1 MLAMEYQPSM
11 GDQFLTI
18 ISQIIDDNIDNENFS
33 VEDLAQ
39 KVGLSR
45 SMLHRKLKKL
55 TGKSASNHITEKR
68 LEHAKNLLEN
78 DVATVSEIAFR
89 VGFSDP
95 SYFNK
100 VFKKHFNISP
110 GNVRKNLAVNL
121 YQLSTEQKTEI
132 LSSAKSKAYRFFVK
146 AVFTVLIIIIAG
158 GGVYY
163 LFRVMRPSEKSV
175 AVLPL
180 HNLTGQPEIAYFVD
194 GMHDALI
201 GELGRIGSL
210 RVISRTSTLRYRNS
224 DMLLPDIANELG
236 VNTIVEGSVISAGD
250 SLRVL
255 IQLIDVFPKER
266 HILANEYYDDMHNVL
281 KIQTTIVK
289 DIAQKIRIKLSKDEE
304 QLLAKPHTIDPETY
318 KAYLR
323 GMYCLNQGTEE
334 SFEKGI
340 NYLVKAIERDPG
352 DPLAYAGLALG
363 YAIKGHGMIVPEE
376 SFRSATAAANIALKI
391 DPTLDEAYT
400 ALALLYL
407 YQSWDWPMAHE
418 AFENAIA
425 KNPNNEIAHAHYAY
439 YYVLFGDM
447 EKSIYHAQKSVEINP
462 FSASYH
468 SWLAWLYYYNEEY
481 GKAEFSARKSL
492 ELKDNISYGN
502 LVLGWTYLQKKQ
514 YQQAIKLHEKLPKN
528 DDYYKM
534 LLACTYV
541 QTGKRD
547 KALAMWNEMEE
558 YSEKNWVNPF
568 YSGMLAGILGFNDKA
583 FELLNEACD
592 NKYYPTLYID
602 IFPGAEFIRSDPR
615 YNMLLQKL
623 NLPYNS
629 TLLTAQQ

>member
-1 MLAMEYQPSM
+1 MENQPSM

-18 ISQIIDDNIDNENFS
+18 INQIIEDNIDNENFS

-39 KVGLSR
+39 KAGLSR

-55 TGKSASNHITEKR
+55 TGKSASDHITELR
-68 LEHAKNLLEN
+68 LKHAKNLLEN

-100 VFKKHFNISP
+100 VFKKHFNVSP
-110 GNVRKNLAVNL
+110 GKVRKKFAVSL
-121 YQLSTEQKTEI
+121 DHLSTDRKPKI
-132 LSSAKSKAYRFFVK
+132 PGLSNSKAYRLFVK
-146 AVFTVLIIIIAG
+146 ATVVLLIIVIAG

-163 LFRVMRPSEKSV
+163 LFGVMRSSKKSV
-175 AVLPL
+175 AVLPFY
-180 HNLTGQPEIAYFVD
+180 NLTGQPENAYFVD

-201 GELGRIGSL
+201 GELGQIESL

-224 DMLLPDIANELG
+224 DMLLQDIANELG
-236 VNTIVEGSVISAGD
+236 VNTIVEGSVMGAGD

-266 HILANEYYDDMHNVL
+266 HILANEYHDDMHNVL
-281 KIQTTIVK
+281 TIQTKVVK

-304 QLLAKPHTIDPETY
+304 QLLAKSHTVDPETY

-323 GMYCLNQGTEE
+323 GMYYLNQGTEE
-334 SFEKGI
+334 SFERGI

-352 DPLAYAGLALG
+352 DPFAYAGLALG
-363 YAIKGHGMIVPEE
+363 YAIRGHGMIVPEG
-376 SFRSATAAANIALKI
+376 SFRSATAAANKALKI
-391 DPTLDEAYT
+391 DPTLDEAHT

-407 YQSWDWPMAHE
+407 YQLWDWSMAHE

-425 KNPNNEIAHAHYAY
+425 NNPNNEIAHAHYAY
-439 YYVLFGDM
+439 YYVLFGNL
-447 EKSIYHAQKSVEINP
+447 EKSIYHAQKAVEINP

-481 GKAEFSARKSL
+481 DKAEFSARKSL
-492 ELKDNISYGN
+492 EIRDSIPYGN

-534 LLACTYV
+534 LLGCTYV
-541 QTGKRD
+541 QTGNRE
-547 KALAMWNEMEE
+547 KALAMYNEMEE

-568 YSGMLAGILGFNDKA
+568 YSGMLAGCLGFTDKA

-592 NKYYPTLYID
+592 NKYYPMLYID
-602 IFPGAEFIRSDPR
+602 IFRGAEFIRNDPR
-615 YNMLLQKL
+615 YNILLQKL
-623 NLPYNS
+623 NLPYNR
-629 TLLTAQQ
+629 TLLTVQQ